1 MNYPLIQRI
10 LGVMLILFSIALI
23 IPIITSLISN
33 DGNINIFITSF
44 LLFFISGS
52 ILYFPNI
59 NSHNDIKA
67 KDGFLL
73 VVLFWVV
80 LSLYG
85 SVPFMLDQ
93 QLSLSF
99 ADAFFES
106 ISGWTTTGATVIK
119 DIDGLSLSILIYRQ
133 ELQWLGGMGI
143 VILALA
149 VLPMLGVGGMQLYNA
164 ETTGPIKDKKIS
176 PRIAETAKHLWAV
189 YLGLTVLCALSYFI
203 AGMSAF
209 DAISHSFSTIA
220 IGGFSTHNDSIGYFQ
235 SPSIE
240 FICMIFMFL
249 SALNFTLH
257 FIFLKSKNIKSYFA
271 DAEARLYLFI
281 IFIFISI
288 MFLYLIASNTLETEF
303 RHIIFQGVSFI
314 TTSGFTSTSYAGWP
328 SFLLITLLTM
338 SFVGACTG
346 STGGGMKVM
355 RIMLL
360 FKLMKKELMK
370 ILHPTAEIPIIVN
383 ENPLSENIS
392 HSVWNFFILYII
404 SYLVISFLLL
414 ASGLDM
420 TSAFSAVASC
430 INNLGP
436 ALGAVSDNYSAIN
449 DFSKYMLSFAML
461 LGRLE
466 IFTLLIV
473 MTPYFWKY

>member
-10 LGVMLILFSIALI
+10 LGIMLILFSVALI
-23 IPIITSLISN
+23 IPIITSLIFN
-33 DGNINIFITSF
+33 DGNISIFITSF
-44 LLFFISGS
+44 ILFFISGS
-52 ILYFPNI
+52 ILYFPNM
-59 NSHNDIKA
+59 NSENDIKA

-80 LSLYG
+80 LSAFG

-119 DIDGLSLSILIYRQ
+119 DIDGLSFSILIYRQ

-176 PRIAETAKHLWAV
+176 PRIAETAKHLWSV
-189 YLGLTVLCALSYFI
+189 YLGLTVLCALAYFI

-235 SPSIE
+235 SSSIE
-240 FICMIFMFL
+240 FICIIFMFL

-257 FIFLKSKNIKSYFA
+257 FIFLKSKNIKSYFM

-281 IFIFISI
+281 IFTFISI
-288 MFLYLIASNTLETEF
+288 MFLYLITSNTLETEF

-436 ALGAVSDNYSAIN
+436 ALGVVSDNYSAIN

>member
-10 LGVMLILFSIALI
+10 LGIMLILFSVALI
-23 IPIITSLISN
+23 IPIITSLIFN
-33 DGNINIFITSF
+33 DGNISIFITSF
-44 LLFFISGS
+44 ILFFISGS
-52 ILYFPNI
+52 ILYFPNM
-59 NSHNDIKA
+59 NSQNDIKA

-80 LSLYG
+80 LSAFG

-119 DIDGLSLSILIYRQ
+119 DIDGLSSSILIYRQ

-176 PRIAETAKHLWAV
+176 PRIAEAAKNLWSV
-189 YLGLTVLCALSYFI
+189 YLGLTVLCALAYFI

-235 SPSIE
+235 SSSIE
-240 FICMIFMFL
+240 FICIIFMFL

-257 FIFLKSKNIKSYFA
+257 FIFLKSKNIKSYFM

-281 IFIFISI
+281 IFTFISI
-288 MFLYLIASNTLETEF
+288 MFLYLITSNTLETEF

>member
-1 MNYPLIQRI
+1 MNYILIQRI
-10 LGVMLILFSIALI
+10 LGIMLMLFGIALI
-23 IPIITSLISN
+23 IPIITSLIFN
-33 DGNINIFITSF
+33 DGNISIFITSF
-44 LLFFISGS
+44 ILFFISGS
-52 ILYFPNI
+52 ILYFPNM
-59 NSHNDIKA
+59 NSKNDIKA

-80 LSLYG
+80 LSVYG

-106 ISGWTTTGATVIK
+106 ISGWTTTGATVIQ

-176 PRIAETAKHLWAV
+176 PRIAETAKNLWSV

-235 SPSIE
+235 SSSIE
-240 FICMIFMFL
+240 FICIIFMFL

-257 FIFLKSKNIKSYFA
+257 FIFLKSKNIKSYFM

-281 IFIFISI
+281 IFTFISI
-288 MFLYLIASNTLETEF
+288 MFLYLITSNTLETEF

-436 ALGAVSDNYSAIN
+436 ALGVVSDNYSAIN

>member
-10 LGVMLILFSIALI
+10 LGTMLILFSVALI
-23 IPIITSLISN
+23 IPIITSLIFN
-33 DGNINIFITSF
+33 DGNISIFITSF
-44 LLFFISGS
+44 ILFFISGS
-52 ILYFPNI
+52 ILYFPNM
-59 NSHNDIKA
+59 NSQNDIKA

-80 LSLYG
+80 LSAFG

-176 PRIAETAKHLWAV
+176 PRIAETAKHLWSV
-189 YLGLTVLCALSYFI
+189 YLGLTVLCALAYFI

-235 SPSIE
+235 SSSIE
-240 FICMIFMFL
+240 FICIIFMFL

-257 FIFLKSKNIKSYFA
+257 FIFLKSKNIKSYFM

-281 IFIFISI
+281 IFTFISI
-288 MFLYLIASNTLETEF
+288 MFLYLITSNTLETEF

-314 TTSGFTSTSYAGWP
+314 TTSGFTSTSYVGWP

-420 TSAFSAVASC
+420 TSAFSAVAAC

>member
-10 LGVMLILFSIALI
+10 LGTMLILFSVALI
-23 IPIITSLISN
+23 IPIITSLIFN
-33 DGNINIFITSF
+33 DGNISVFITSF
-44 LLFFISGS
+44 ILFFISGS
-52 ILYFPNI
+52 ILYFPNM
-59 NSHNDIKA
+59 NSQNDIKA

-80 LSLYG
+80 LSAFG

-235 SPSIE
+235 SSSIE
-240 FICMIFMFL
+240 FVCIIFMFL

-257 FIFLKSKNIKSYFA
+257 FIFLRSKNIKSYFM

-281 IFIFISI
+281 IFTFISI
-288 MFLYLIASNTLETEF
+288 MFLYLITSNTLETEF

>member
-10 LGVMLILFSIALI
+10 LGIMLILFSVALI
-23 IPIITSLISN
+23 IPIITSLIFN
-33 DGNINIFITSF
+33 DGNISIFITSF
-44 LLFFISGS
+44 ILFFISGS
-52 ILYFPNI
+52 ILYFPNM
-59 NSHNDIKA
+59 NSENDIKA

-80 LSLYG
+80 LSAFG

-235 SPSIE
+235 SSSIE
-240 FICMIFMFL
+240 FVCMIFMFL

-257 FIFLKSKNIKSYFA
+257 FIFLRSKNIKSYFM

-281 IFIFISI
+281 IFTFISI
-288 MFLYLIASNTLETEF
+288 MFLYLITSNTLETEF

-436 ALGAVSDNYSAIN
+436 ALGVVSDNYSAIN

>member
-1 MNYPLIQRI
+1 MNYILIQRI
-10 LGVMLILFSIALI
+10 LGIMLMLFGIALI
-23 IPIITSLISN
+23 IPIITSLIFN
-33 DGNINIFITSF
+33 DGNISIFITSF
-44 LLFFISGS
+44 ILFFISGS
-52 ILYFPNI
+52 ILYFPNM
-59 NSHNDIKA
+59 NSKNDIKA

-80 LSLYG
+80 LSVYG

-106 ISGWTTTGATVIK
+106 ISGWTTTGATVIQ

-176 PRIAETAKHLWAV
+176 PRIAETAKNLWSV

-203 AGMSAF
+203 AGMSVF

-235 SPSIE
+235 SSSIE
-240 FICMIFMFL
+240 FICIIFMFL

-257 FIFLKSKNIKSYFA
+257 FIFLKSKDIKSYFI
-271 DAEARLYLFI
+271 DSEARLYLFI

-288 MFLYLIASNTLETEF
+288 MFLYLITSNTSETEF

-420 TSAFSAVASC
+420 ISAFSAVAAC

>member
-1 MNYPLIQRI
+1 MNYILIQRI
-10 LGVMLILFSIALI
+10 LGIMLMLFGIALI
-23 IPIITSLISN
+23 IPIITSLIFN
-33 DGNINIFITSF
+33 DGNISIFITSF
-44 LLFFISGS
+44 ILFFISGS
-52 ILYFPNI
+52 ILYFPNM
-59 NSHNDIKA
+59 NSKNDIKA

-80 LSLYG
+80 LSVYG

-106 ISGWTTTGATVIK
+106 ISGWTTTGATVIQ

-176 PRIAETAKHLWAV
+176 PRIAETAKNLWSV

-203 AGMSAF
+203 AGMSVF

-235 SPSIE
+235 SSSIE
-240 FICMIFMFL
+240 FICIIFMFL

-257 FIFLKSKNIKSYFA
+257 FIFLKSKDIKSYFI

-281 IFIFISI
+281 IFIFILI
-288 MFLYLIASNTLETEF
+288 MFLYLITSNTLETEF

-420 TSAFSAVASC
+420 ISAFSAVAAC

>member
-10 LGVMLILFSIALI
+10 LGTMLILFSVALI
-23 IPIITSLISN
+23 IPIITSLIFN
-33 DGNINIFITSF
+33 DGNISVFITSF
-44 LLFFISGS
+44 ILFFISGS
-52 ILYFPNI
+52 ILYFPNM
-59 NSHNDIKA
+59 NSQNDIKA

-80 LSLYG
+80 LSAFG

-235 SPSIE
+235 SSSIE
-240 FICMIFMFL
+240 FVCMIFMFL

-257 FIFLKSKNIKSYFA
+257 FIFLRSKNIKSYFM

-281 IFIFISI
+281 IFTFISI
-288 MFLYLIASNTLETEF
+288 MFLYLITSNTLETEF

>member
-10 LGVMLILFSIALI
+10 LGAMLILFSIALI
-23 IPIITSLISN
+23 IPIITSLIFN
-33 DGNINIFITSF
+33 DGNISIFITSF
-44 LLFFISGS
+44 ILFFISGS
-52 ILYFPNI
+52 VLYFPNI

-80 LSLYG
+80 LSAYG

-176 PRIAETAKHLWAV
+176 PRIAETAKQLWSV
-189 YLGLTVLCALSYFI
+189 YLGLTVLCALAYFI

-235 SPSIE
+235 SSSIE
-240 FICMIFMFL
+240 FICIIFMFL

-257 FIFLKSKNIKSYFA
+257 FIFLKSKNIKSYFM

-281 IFIFISI
+281 IFTFISI
-288 MFLYLIASNTLETEF
+288 MFLYLITSNTLETEF
-303 RHIIFQGVSFI
+303 RHIIFQAVSFI
-314 TTSGFTSTSYAGWP
+314 TTSGFTSTSYDGWP

>member
-1 MNYPLIQRI
+1 MNSQ
-10 LGVMLILFSIALI
+10 
-23 IPIITSLISN
+23 
-33 DGNINIFITSF
+33 
-44 LLFFISGS
+44 
-52 ILYFPNI
+52 
-59 NSHNDIKA
+59 NDIKA

-80 LSLYG
+80 LSAFG

-235 SPSIE
+235 SSSIE
-240 FICMIFMFL
+240 FVCIIFMFL

-257 FIFLKSKNIKSYFA
+257 FIFLRSKNIKSYFM

-281 IFIFISI
+281 IFTFISI
-288 MFLYLIASNTLETEF
+288 MFLYLITSNTLETEF

>member
-10 LGVMLILFSIALI
+10 LGTMLILFSVALI
-23 IPIITSLISN
+23 IPIITSLIFN
-33 DGNINIFITSF
+33 DGNISVFITSF
-44 LLFFISGS
+44 ILFFISGS
-52 ILYFPNI
+52 ILYFPNM
-59 NSHNDIKA
+59 NSQNDIKA

-80 LSLYG
+80 LSAFG

-176 PRIAETAKHLWAV
+176 PRIAEIAKHLWAV

-235 SPSIE
+235 SSSIE
-240 FICMIFMFL
+240 FVCIIFMFL

-257 FIFLKSKNIKSYFA
+257 FIFLRSKNIKSYFM

-281 IFIFISI
+281 IFTFISI
-288 MFLYLIASNTLETEF
+288 MFLYLITSNTLETEF

>member
-10 LGVMLILFSIALI
+10 LGAMLILFSIALI
-23 IPIITSLISN
+23 IPIITSLIFN
-33 DGNINIFITSF
+33 DGNISIFITSF
-44 LLFFISGS
+44 ILFFISGS
-52 ILYFPNI
+52 VLYFPNI

-80 LSLYG
+80 LSAYG

-119 DIDGLSLSILIYRQ
+119 DIDGLSFSILIYRQ

-176 PRIAETAKHLWAV
+176 PRIAETAKQLWSV
-189 YLGLTVLCALSYFI
+189 YLGLTVLCALAYFI

-235 SPSIE
+235 SSSIE
-240 FICMIFMFL
+240 FICIIFMFL

-257 FIFLKSKNIKSYFA
+257 FIFLKSKNIKSYFM
-271 DAEARLYLFI
+271 DAEARLYFFI
-281 IFIFISI
+281 IFIFILI
-288 MFLYLIASNTLETEF
+288 MFFYLITTNNSETEF
-303 RHIIFQGVSFI
+303 RHIIFQAVSFI
-314 TTSGFTSTSYAGWP
+314 TTSGFTSTSYDGWP

-346 STGGGMKVM
+346 STGGGIKVM

-360 FKLMKKELMK
+360 FKLMKKELIK

-383 ENPLSENIS
+383 KNPLSENIA

-436 ALGAVSDNYSAIN
+436 ALGAVSNNYSVIN